1 MRDDAQPKSSPV
13 RHTIAVRWVD
23 ELTYDDVLAM
33 RQAVRLKASFRAIA
47 VMDELLVEIAREEY
61 EELDEEDKA
70 ECDRIDR
77 EREQARERQRRRRE
91 KGRATP

>member
-1 MRDDAQPKSSPV
+1 MSDDAQPKSISV
-13 RHTIAVRWVD
+13 RHTIAVRLVD
-23 ELTYDDVLAM
+23 ELTYDDALRM
-33 RQAVRLKASFRAIA
+33 RQTMPPRASFRAIA

-91 KGRATP
+91 KGRAG